1 MNGLWHISRTLLLAA
16 TLAAALPS
24 RAAVWINE
32 FVADNDGS
40 FLTAA
45 GQNSDWIELH
55 NPSADTIDLG
65 GWHLTDNVPDPD
77 DAFTL
82 AVRCAGRLLRR
93 PQRHRRRLRIPHPA
107 PPPLALRRALPLLLQ
122 DPHPRRHRQRAPRL
136 QDRPLH
142 PRHRD

>member
-65 GWHLTDNVPDPD
+65 GWHLTDN
-77 DAFTL
+77 
-82 AVRCAGRLLRR
+82 AGNRTKW
-93 PQRHRRRLRIPHPA
+93 RIPDGTSIA
-107 PPPLALRRALPLLLQ
+107 PGGYLVVFADSSPLSVTNGELHANFSLSKDGEYLGLVRPDGLTVAEEFAPLFPPQ
-122 DPHPRRHRQRAPRL
+122 
-136 QDRPLH
+136 
-142 PRHRD
+142 